1 MAVLVNII
9 SRKNVQVLD
18 RKIGFGDRIYPDR
31 PQVIASIKKW
41 SIQNICCPS
50 ALLEAWGFPPFF
62 LSTTTMSPKD
72 AGTTIV
78 DQTPFVVPE
87 ISIKE
92 LLDAIPY
99 IYYFFSPNQQ
109 FMLFLAHTA
118 SSVLPY
124 GPLSTCKPKL
134 FTTKARFF
142 TSP

>member
-1 MAVLVNII
+1 LTLTGRLVWGSDI
-9 SRKNVQVLD
+9 SGPTPSNCEYKEVVN
-18 RKIGFGDRIYPDR
+18 
-31 PQVIASIKKW
+31 
-41 SIQNICCPS
+41 QNICCPS
-50 ALLEAWGFPPFF
+50 ALLEARGFPPFF

-72 AGTTIV
+72 TGTTIV

-109 FMLFLAHTA
+109 FMLFLVHTA

-134 FTTKARFF
+134 STTKARFF
-142 TSP
+142 TSS